1 MFRFGRDKCL
11 RGFHFRLVVQAYR
24 SAPENPSGLWQE
36 VGPARA
42 KARGLAPEE
51 LEAFYRDRNLL
62 KSRVTPAHVGRAVL
76 FFARQETP
84 TTGAVLPVDGGLPEA
99 FPR

>member
-1 MFRFGRDKCL
+1 M
-11 RGFHFRLVVQAYR
+11 
-24 SAPENPSGLWQE
+24 
-36 VGPARA
+36 
-42 KARGLAPEE
+42 
-51 LEAFYRDRNLL
+51 
-62 KSRVTPAHVGRAVL
+62 TPAHVGRAVL